1 MIQVEADEQKF
12 NRKIEVRDSQ
22 RALLKSHLILEV
34 QKAVE
39 KPKALTTQEW
49 PDDGTSELSVP
60 ELKAEQVGTVPK
72 L

>member
-1 MIQVEADEQKF
+1 MEANRLVIQGEADEQNF
-12 NRKIEVRDSQ
+12 NRKIPDSQ
-22 RALLKSHLILEV
+22 RVLLKSHLILEV

-60 ELKAEQVGTVPK
+60 ELKAE
-72 L
+72 